1 MLTPLT
7 HPRPQAKQV
16 CYDSVGTR
24 MCESDGR
31 GLGKARE
38 QDVRAELNRLLESP
52 AFRTSKRCREFL
64 EYITEHTINGPA
76 GALKERSIGIK
87 LFQLSHD
94 FDTGQHTIVRVTAN
108 EVRKK
113 LAQHYQAEN
122 GLFHPV
128 RIDLPPG
135 SYSAAFRWE
144 TPAIEAPVAEAQTAE
159 APAADTQAAPA
170 PMAENQAAEAPFAGT
185 QAAEAP
191 AGGTPPAE
199 THPPAPRNWLA
210 RRVIAG
216 TVAILVLAGGLSLWR
231 WRPGNPASVD
241 AKSTAV
247 SIPGSLAAS
256 SSESFRMIAGTTAP
270 YVDRGGRTWGPDRF
284 FTGGNVLVRPSERIF
299 RTLDPDVYRHLRS
312 GDFGYDIPLQPGNY
326 ELHLLFAETG
336 LADFISAESSGE
348 GQRVFRIS
356 ANGQPI
362 LTAFDVVADAAGS
375 NIADERVF
383 RNISPA
389 ADGFLHLRFN
399 SMRSTAMLSGIEVL
413 PVTAGKVRPVRIRAG
428 WTSSWQDSAR
438 QEWQADSYFL
448 GGNAL
453 VRTTNP
459 AQASN
464 PSAPDMAL
472 YASERWGHF
481 SYAVPV
487 AEGRYRVTLKF
498 CEGHYGKR
506 NAGAGETGGRVFDV
520 YCNGVALL
528 RGFDIM
534 KEAGGEGRPIDR
546 NFSAIRPNAQGKIL
560 LTFVPVAGMAC
571 VNGIEVVDDSK

>member
-1 MLTPLT
+1 
-7 HPRPQAKQV
+7 
-16 CYDSVGTR
+16 
-24 MCESDGR
+24 MCESESR
-31 GLGKARE
+31 GLSKSRE

-64 EYITEHTINGPA
+64 EYIIEHTIRGPA
-76 GALKERSIGIK
+76 GALKERSIGIE
-87 LFQLSHD
+87 LFQLSQD

-122 GLFHPV
+122 GSYHPV

-144 TPAIEAPVAEAQTAE
+144 TPAVEAPVAE
-159 APAADTQAAPA
+159 
-170 PMAENQAAEAPFAGT
+170 T

-191 AGGTPPAE
+191 AAETTAAEAPAAGTLPAE
-199 THPPAPRNWLA
+199 THLPALPNWLTH
-210 RRVIAG
+210 RLIAC
-216 TVAILVLAGGLSLWR
+216 TVALIVLAGAFSVWR
-231 WRPGNPASVD
+231 WRPVNPASVD
-241 AKSTAV
+241 AKSTPVSRPSPTVTSAV
-247 SIPGSLAAS
+247 ENL
-256 SSESFRMIAGTTAP
+256 RMIAGATVP
-270 YVDRGGRTWGPDRF
+270 YIDRGGHTWGPDRF

-312 GDFGYDIPLQPGNY
+312 GDFRYDIPLQPGNY
-326 ELHLLFAETG
+326 ELHLFFAETG

-348 GQRVFRIS
+348 GQRLFRVS
-356 ANGQPI
+356 ANGNPI

-383 RNISPA
+383 RNLSPA
-389 ADGFLHLRFN
+389 ADGLLHLSFN

-413 PVTAGKVRPVRIRAG
+413 PVSAGKAKPVRIRAG
-428 WTSSWQDSAR
+428 WTSSWQDSAK
-438 QEWQADSYFL
+438 QEWQADTYFL

-459 AQASN
+459 ALASN
-464 PSAPDMAL
+464 PTAPDMAL

-506 NAGAGETGGRVFDV
+506 NAGAGEPGGRVFDV

-528 RGFDIM
+528 RGFDII

-546 NFSAIRPNAQGKIL
+546 SFSAIRPNAQGKIL
-560 LTFVPVAGMAC
+560 LTFVPVVGMAC

>member
-1 MLTPLT
+1 
-7 HPRPQAKQV
+7 
-16 CYDSVGTR
+16 
-24 MCESDGR
+24 MCESESR
-31 GLGKARE
+31 GLSKSRE

-64 EYITEHTINGPA
+64 EYIIEHTIRGPA
-76 GALKERSIGIK
+76 GALKERSIGIE
-87 LFQLSHD
+87 LFQLSQD

-122 GLFHPV
+122 GSFHPV

-135 SYSAAFRWE
+135 SYSAAFKWE
-144 TPAIEAPVAEAQTAE
+144 TPAVEAPDVETPTAEAPAAEAPVAEAT
-159 APAADTQAAPA
+159 
-170 PMAENQAAEAPFAGT
+170 AAE
-185 QAAEAP
+185 
-191 AGGTPPAE
+191 TPPAE
-199 THPPAPRNWLA
+199 THLPARPSWLTH
-210 RRVIAG
+210 RMIAC
-216 TVAILVLAGGLSLWR
+216 TAALIVLAGAFSVWR
-231 WRPGNPASVD
+231 WRPVNPASVD
-241 AKSTAV
+241 AKSTPV
-247 SIPGSLAAS
+247 SRPSPTAAS
-256 SSESFRMIAGTTAP
+256 AVENLRMIAGATVP
-270 YVDRGGRTWGPDRF
+270 YIDRGGRTWGPDRF
-284 FTGGNVLVRPSERIF
+284 FSGGNVLVRPSERIF
-299 RTLDPDVYRHLRS
+299 RTLDPDIYRHLRS
-312 GDFGYDIPLQPGNY
+312 GDFRYDIPLQAGNY
-326 ELHLLFAETG
+326 ELHLFFAETG

-348 GQRVFRIS
+348 GQRLFRVS
-356 ANGQPI
+356 ANGNPI

-389 ADGFLHLRFN
+389 ADGLLHLSFN
-399 SMRSTAMLSGIEVL
+399 SMRSTAILSGIEVL
-413 PVTAGKVRPVRIRAG
+413 PVSAGKAKPVRIRAG

-438 QEWQADSYFL
+438 QEWQADTYFL

-459 AQASN
+459 VQGSN
-464 PSAPDMAL
+464 STAPDMAL

-506 NAGAGETGGRVFDV
+506 NAGAGEPGGRVFDV

-546 NFSAIRPNAQGKIL
+546 SFSAIRPNAQGKIL